1 MAYLNKATFLHDSF
15 IRSIYAQS
23 MKILLIEDNQK
34 LAESIKKGLE
44 QESYIVDCLD
54 DGGVGER
61 RIFAHPNDYDL
72 IILDIMLPGKNGL
85 DVCKSWREKNIT
97 LPILM
102 LTAKDATTDKV
113 LGLDAGGDDYLIKP
127 FAFEELLARIRALL
141 RRPKESM
148 PNVLS
153 AQGITLNSSSKK
165 VIVAGQ
171 EVPLTLREFSILE
184 FFLRNPNQ
192 VLTREQI
199 LAHVWEFSFDS
210 LSNVVDVH
218 IKNLRKKLGT
228 NYGQHL
234 QTLRGLGYRF
244 TV

>member
-1 MAYLNKATFLHDSF
+1 LELPECNFLHAGF
-15 IRSIYAQS
+15 IKNLYAQY
-23 MKILLIEDNQK
+23 MKILLVEDNQK
-34 LAESIKKGLE
+34 LAESVKKGLE
-44 QESYIVDCLD
+44 QESYTVDCLF
-54 DGGVGER
+54 DGAVAER
-61 RIFAHPNDYDL
+61 RIFAHPQDYDL
-72 IILDIMLPGKNGL
+72 VILDIMLPGKNGL
-85 DVCKSWREKNIT
+85 EVCQAWRDKNIT
-97 LPILM
+97 VPILM
-102 LTAKDATTDKV
+102 LTAKDTTGDKV

-141 RRPKESM
+141 RRPKETA

-153 AQGITLNSSSKK
+153 AQGITLNSGSKK
-165 VIVAGQ
+165 VMVAGK

-218 IKNLRKKLGT
+218 IKNLRKKLGS